1 MTAFEPES
9 LSNLVEGMD
18 FHKFYFDNRA
28 CRKCFNFGAT
38 VFRAE
43 SFFLAWN
50 SWQMFVLVLQN
61 IIDASRNLKSIRSTM
76 LNPSIQIIGED
87 AACITYVR
95 LDQFVEKW
103 VWSLWSSFLLLVN
116 WQSVR
121 QGKIS
126 SGSECILVPI
136 RLWTLGVI
144 INQSINQSIDRSINH
159 SIDKVINQSINWSI
173 DQ

>member
-28 CRKCFNFGAT
+28 YKKCLNLGAT
-38 VFRAE
+38 VFRAG
-43 SFFLAWN
+43 SFFPSWN
-50 SWQMFVLVLQN
+50 SWQIFVFVLQN
-61 IIDASRNLKSIRSTM
+61 TIDASRNLRSIRSTM

-103 VWSLWSSFLLLVN
+103 VWYLWSPFLLLVN

-121 QGKIS
+121 QGKIPT
-126 SGSECILVPI
+126 GSKCILVPI
-136 RLWTLGVI
+136 RLWTLGAI
-144 INQSINQSIDRSINH
+144 INRYQSINQSINQ
-159 SIDKVINQSINWSI
+159 
-173 DQ
+173 